1 MKKKSS
7 TKTNFIFN
15 SIYQLSAIL
24 IPLVTMPYISRVLGA
39 DGLGEYSFA
48 YSVAF
53 YFTIF
58 MKLGLNNYGNRT
70 IAYVKDDKKELSK
83 TFWEIY
89 SFQFILG
96 AILFSVYVIYSLTFA
111 PNKMLGVVMGIYVFA
126 SLIDVNWCLY
136 GLEKFK
142 VTSTRDVLTKILAT
156 VCIFI
161 FVKRPED
168 VWLYALFFSGG
179 MLLNQIVVIPL
190 LKNEISF
197 CKVSAEGVIKHI
209 KPNLV
214 LFIPVVAV
222 SIYRTMDKIMLGA
235 MSTDAELGYYHGAEN
250 VIRVPMAFVNALGI
264 VMLPRMSNMLARG
277 DSKKSMES
285 TFDKSIILAMFLA
298 TSICFGIMTVSKE
311 FVPIFYGPGFDK
323 CNLLF
328 YIILPGSMF
337 EAFANV
343 IRTQYLIPRKKD
355 KIYVFSLIMGA
366 TLNLILNLILIPKY
380 ASVGASIG
388 TFVAYA
394 TVCIVQVV
402 CVFKEANIGRN
413 ILNSLPFVIAG
424 VLMFV
429 LFWQFTPDVPNSII
443 ALLLKVFIGGGFY
456 LTALACMLGFKKM
469 IGRRFQNQ

>member
-1 MKKKSS
+1 MSKLSS

-15 SIYQLSAIL
+15 SIYQLSNIL
-24 IPLVTMPYISRVLGA
+24 VPLVTMPYLSRVLGA
-39 DGLGEYSFA
+39 DGLGEYAYA

-58 MKLGLNNYGNRT
+58 IKLGLNNYGNRT

-96 AILFSVYVIYSLTFA
+96 VILFSVYAIYSLTLA
-111 PNKMLGVVMGIYVFA
+111 PNKMLGIMMGIYVFS

-142 VTSTRDVLTKILAT
+142 VTSTRDVLTKILT
-156 VCIFI
+156 MVCIFI

-190 LKNEISF
+190 LNNEISF

-222 SIYRTMDKIMLGA
+222 SIYRTMDKIMLGVL
-235 MSTDAELGYYHGAEN
+235 STDSELGYYHSAEN

-285 TFDKSIILAMFLA
+285 TFDKSIIVAMFLA

-323 CNLLF
+323 CNFLF

-394 TVCIVQVV
+394 TVCIVQAV

-429 LFWQFTPDVPNSII
+429 LLWQYTPKVSNEIL
-443 ALLLKVFIGGGFY
+443 ALMVKIVMGGVVYLGSLAVFMGVSRLKV
-456 LTALACMLGFKKM
+456 A
-469 IGRRFQNQ
+469 RSD

>member
-1 MKKKSS
+1 
-7 TKTNFIFN
+7 
-15 SIYQLSAIL
+15 
-24 IPLVTMPYISRVLGA
+24 MPYLSRVLGS
-39 DGLGEYSFA
+39 DGLGEYAYA

-58 MKLGLNNYGNRT
+58 IKLGLNNYGNRT

-96 AILFSVYVIYSLTFA
+96 VILFSVYAIYSLTLA
-111 PNKMLGVVMGIYVFA
+111 PNKMLGIMMGIYVFS

-142 VTSTRDVLTKILAT
+142 VTSTRDVLTKILT
-156 VCIFI
+156 MVCIFI

-197 CKVSAEGVIKHI
+197 CKISLEGVIRHI

-222 SIYRTMDKIMLGA
+222 SIYRTMDKIMLGVL
-235 MSTDAELGYYHGAEN
+235 STDSELGYYHSAEN

-285 TFDKSIILAMFLA
+285 TFDKSIIVAMFLA

-323 CNLLF
+323 CNFLF

-394 TVCIVQVV
+394 TVCIVQAV

-429 LFWQFTPDVPNSII
+429 MLWQYTPKVSNEIL
-443 ALLLKVFIGGGFY
+443 ALMVKIVMGGVVYLGSLAVFMGIRRLKV
-456 LTALACMLGFKKM
+456 A
-469 IGRRFQNQ
+469 RSD

>member
-1 MKKKSS
+1 MSKLSS

-24 IPLVTMPYISRVLGA
+24 IPLVTMPYLSRVLGS

-53 YFTIF
+53 YFCIF
-58 MKLGLNNYGNRT
+58 IKLGLNNYGNRT
-70 IAYVKDDKKELSK
+70 IAYVKDDKAELSK

-96 AILFSVYVIYSLTFA
+96 VILFAVYMIYSVCFA
-111 PNKMLGVVMGIYVFA
+111 PNKMLGIIMGIYVFA
-126 SLIDVNWCLY
+126 TLIDVNWCLY

-142 VTSTRDVLTKILAT
+142 VTSSRDVLTKLLSTA
-156 VCIFI
+156 CIFI

-197 CKVSAEGVIKHI
+197 CKISLEGVIRHI

-222 SIYRTMDKIMLGA
+222 SIYRTMDKIMLGVL
-235 MSTDAELGYYHGAEN
+235 STDSELGYYHSAEN

-285 TFDKSIILAMFLA
+285 TFDKSIIVAMFLA

-323 CNLLF
+323 CTFLF

-394 TVCIVQVV
+394 TVCIVQAV

-429 LFWQFTPDVPNSII
+429 LLWQYTPKISNEIL
-443 ALLLKVFIGGGFY
+443 ALMVKIVMGGVVYLGSLAVFMGIRRLKV
-456 LTALACMLGFKKM
+456 A
-469 IGRRFQNQ
+469 RSD

>member
-1 MKKKSS
+1 MSKLSS

-15 SIYQLSAIL
+15 SIYQLSAIFV
-24 IPLVTMPYISRVLGA
+24 PLVTMPYLSRVLGS

-53 YFTIF
+53 YFCIF
-58 MKLGLNNYGNRT
+58 IKLGLNNYGNRT
-70 IAYVKDDKKELSK
+70 IAYVKDDKAELSK

-96 AILFSVYVIYSLTFA
+96 VILFAAYMIYSVCFA
-111 PNKMLGVVMGIYVFA
+111 PNKMLGIIMGIYVFA
-126 SLIDVNWCLY
+126 TLIDVNWCLY

-142 VTSTRDVLTKILAT
+142 VTSSRDVLTKLLSTA
-156 VCIFI
+156 CIFI
-161 FVKRPED
+161 FVKKSED
-168 VWLYALFFSGG
+168 VWLYALFFSCG
-179 MLLNQIVVIPL
+179 MLLNQIIVIPL

-197 CKVSAEGVIKHI
+197 CKISLDGVIRHI

-222 SIYRTMDKIMLGA
+222 SIYRTMDKIMLGVL
-235 MSTDAELGYYHGAEN
+235 STDSELGYYHSAEN

-285 TFDKSIILAMFLA
+285 TFDKSIIVAMFLA

-394 TVCIVQVV
+394 TVCIVQAV

-429 LFWQFTPDVPNSII
+429 LLWQYTPKISNEIL
-443 ALLLKVFIGGGFY
+443 ALMVKIVMGGVVYLGSLAVFMG
-456 LTALACMLGFKKM
+456 T
-469 IGRRFQNQ
+469 RRLIVARSD

>member
-1 MKKKSS
+1 MSKLSS

-24 IPLVTMPYISRVLGA
+24 IPLVTMPYLSRVLGS

-48 YSVAF
+48 YSFAF
-53 YFTIF
+53 YFCIF
-58 MKLGLNNYGNRT
+58 IKLGLNNYGNRT
-70 IAYVKDDKKELSK
+70 IAYVKDDKTELSK

-96 AILFSVYVIYSLTFA
+96 VILFAVYMIYSVYFA
-111 PNKMLGVVMGIYVFA
+111 PNKMLGIIMGIYVFA
-126 SLIDVNWCLY
+126 TLIDVNWCLY

-142 VTSTRDVLTKILAT
+142 VTSTRDVLTKLLSTA
-156 VCIFI
+156 CIFI

-197 CKVSAEGVIKHI
+197 CKISLEGVIRHI

-222 SIYRTMDKIMLGA
+222 SIYRTMDKIMLGVL
-235 MSTDAELGYYHGAEN
+235 STDSELGYYHSAEN

-285 TFDKSIILAMFLA
+285 TFDKSIIVAMFLA

-394 TVCIVQVV
+394 TVCIVQAV

-429 LFWQFTPDVPNSII
+429 LLWQYTPKISNEILELMVKIVMGGVVYLGSL
-443 ALLLKVFIGGGFY
+443 AVFMG
-456 LTALACMLGFKKM
+456 T
-469 IGRRFQNQ
+469 RRLIVARSD